1 VISCR
6 NEYSGIFDGIDSK
19 EEKMFLKMDG
29 ITLNKMKNFMDVTD
43 DSICI
48 TIDSI
53 EDLKIY

>member
-1 VISCR
+1 
-6 NEYSGIFDGIDSK
+6 
-19 EEKMFLKMDG
+19 MDG